1 MLFSLNGELV
11 EEGEHYSYSGE
22 QLCSAPYPENT
33 PCSPSLARMKG
44 HFLADPWMMLRS
56 PVPAGC
62 GSRFQSAAERSEL
75 EQQHHL
81 LSLAR
86 HRGGGGS
93 DTASGLDKPS
103 ANAAKAVLSASRVPC
118 PWHSLGNP
126 RLEVVTKRGISAA
139 C

>member
-1 MLFSLNGELV
+1 
-11 EEGEHYSYSGE
+11 
-22 QLCSAPYPENT
+22 
-33 PCSPSLARMKG
+33 
-44 HFLADPWMMLRS
+44 MLRS